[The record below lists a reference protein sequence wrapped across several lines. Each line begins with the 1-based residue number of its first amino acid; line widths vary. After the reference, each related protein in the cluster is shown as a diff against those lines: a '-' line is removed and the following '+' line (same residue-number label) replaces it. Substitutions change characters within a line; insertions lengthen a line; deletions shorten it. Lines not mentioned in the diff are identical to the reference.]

1 MKKRFSSILRTM
13 ALCGMVAS
21 GLAKAL
27 ILLTASPV
35 PDPASSRTEP
45 SMFAPAISANWSYI
59 TPVQAWLLIVIVGTT
74 LACVVAWRITVWLER
89 RAEAVVRPAV
99 RSATATRQG
108 RHIFGRRH
116 R

>member
-1 MKKRFSSILRTM
+1 MKKRLSSILRTM
-13 ALCGMVAS
+13 ALCGLVAS
-21 GLAKAL
+21 AIAKAL

-45 SMFAPAISANWSYI
+45 SMFAPAVSANWSYI
-59 TPVQAWLLIVIVGTT
+59 TPVQSWLLILFMGTT

-89 RAEAVVRPAV
+89 RADSVVRPAIA
-99 RSATATRQG
+99 SATATRQG
-108 RHIFGRRH
+108 RHTFGRRP